1 MIIFISHI
9 IDVIDA
15 VAMIIITVVVVII
28 IIIFVMV
35 KRMTHRKTDV
45 EEKNE
50 TGKNS
55 LNQMEKRDIDEERD
69 EEEEVKEEGGVTHDV
84 YGNDR

>member
-1 MIIFISHI
+1 M
-9 IDVIDA
+9 
-15 VAMIIITVVVVII
+15 
-28 IIIFVMV
+28 
-35 KRMTHRKTDV
+35 